1 MGIYD
6 RDYIRE
12 PSRYNSPRR
21 SRRGRSFGADWSM
34 VMKIIVINIVLF
46 LANGLLGNGKALTE
60 LLMLQSDT
68 IFYPWEY
75 WRFLTY
81 GFVHDYTGINHI
93 LFNMLG
99 LFFLGPEVER
109 RLGSREFLRFYL
121 ATIVFGGVIWGILNI
136 HTQSACLGASGG
148 VVGVCILFALMFPNR
163 ILYMWG
169 ILPLPAYAV
178 GALIVIM
185 DIMGALEVGPFG
197 KQRIAF
203 AVHLTG
209 AYFAFIYNSYQWN
222 FGRTL
227 ERLYGRFLA
236 PRPKK
241 PKLKVYNPEEE
252 EKKRP
257 KTEEEKFAD
266 QVDEVLKKYSHV
278 GELGLTEQEREILKK
293 ASEAY
298 KNKFRQ

>member
-12 PSRYNSPRR
+12 PSRYQRP
-21 SRRGRSFGADWSM
+21 RRGRSFGAGWSM
-34 VMKIIVINIVLF
+34 VAKIIIINVVLF

-109 RLGSREFLRFYL
+109 RIGSREFLRFYL
-121 ATIVFGGVIWGILNI
+121 ATILFGGVIWGILNL

-148 VVGVCILFALMFPNR
+148 VVGVCILFVLMFPRR
-163 ILYMWG
+163 ILYIWG

-178 GALIVIM
+178 GAIIVIM
-185 DIMGALEVGPFG
+185 DIMGALKVGPLE
-197 KQRIAF
+197 KQRVAF
-203 AVHLTG
+203 AVHLAG

-257 KTEEEKFAD
+257 KTEEEKLAD
-266 QVDEVLKKYSHV
+266 QVDEVLKKYSRL
-278 GELGLTEQEREILKK
+278 GESGLTDQEREILKK
-293 ASEAY
+293 ASEHY
-298 KNKFRQ
+298 KNKK